1 MKGILLAGG
10 RGTRLFPVTKAV
22 SKQMLPIY
30 NKPLIYYP
38 LATLM
43 LAGIREII
51 VITNPHDKAGFE
63 NLLGD
68 GSNFGITLK
77 FVVQDNPRGIAESI
91 IIAEDFIGDDEF
103 CLILGD
109 NIFHGPG
116 LGRDLMKHRDIS
128 GGIIFGF
135 QVKNPN
141 DYGIAVFDSHGDL
154 VELIEKPSNY
164 VSNVAVTGLYFYDS
178 SVIELAKNLVPS
190 DRGEL
195 EITDLN
201 KELLENGNLTI
212 QMLPRGTSW
221 LDTGTFDGMHDASS
235 FVRIMEE
242 RTGVLIGDPSEVAR
256 HQGWI

>member
-22 SKQMLPIY
+22 SKQLLPIY

-43 LAGIREII
+43 LAGIREIV

-68 GSNFGITLK
+68 GSNFGVNLK
-77 FVVQDNPRGIAESI
+77 FAVQDNPRGIAESI
-91 IIAEDFIGDDEF
+91 IIAEEFIGDDEF

-135 QVKNPN
+135 HVKNPN
-141 DYGIAVFDSHGDL
+141 DYGIAVFDSNGDL
-154 VELIEKPSNY
+154 VELIEKPSDF
-164 VSNVAVTGLYFYDS
+164 VSNVAVTGLYFYNS
-178 SVIELAKNLVPS
+178 SVIELAKQLAPS

-201 KELLENGNLTI
+201 KKLLENGDLTI

-242 RTGVLIGDPSEVAR
+242 RTGVLIGDPAEVAR

>member
-43 LAGIREII
+43 LAGIREILI
-51 VITNPHDKAGFE
+51 ITNPQDQAGFE

-77 FVVQDNPRGIAESI
+77 YAIQDNPRGIAESI
-91 IIAEDFIGDDEF
+91 IIAEEFTAGGEF

-116 LGRDLMKHRDIS
+116 LGRDLMKHRNIS
-128 GGIIFGF
+128 GGTIFGF

-141 DYGIAVFDSHGDL
+141 EYGIAVFDLDGDL
-154 VELIEKPSNY
+154 VDLIEKPSKY

-178 SVIELAKNLVPS
+178 SVVELAKNLLPS
-190 DRGEL
+190 ERGEL

-201 KELLENGNLTI
+201 KKLLEMNNLSI

-221 LDTGTFDGMHDASS
+221 LDTGTFDGLHDASS

-242 RTGVLIGDPSEVAR
+242 RTGVLIGDPTEVAR

>member
-43 LAGIREII
+43 LAGIREILI
-51 VITNPHDKAGFE
+51 ITNPQDQAGFE

-77 FVVQDNPRGIAESI
+77 YAIQDNPRGIAESI
-91 IIAEDFIGDDEF
+91 IIAEEFTAGGEF

-109 NIFHGPG
+109 NIFYGPG
-116 LGRDLMKHRDIS
+116 LGRDLMKHRNIS
-128 GGIIFGF
+128 GGTIFGF

-141 DYGIAVFDSHGDL
+141 EYGIAVFDLDGDL
-154 VELIEKPSNY
+154 VDLIEKPSKY
-164 VSNVAVTGLYFYDS
+164 VSNIAVTGLYFYDS
-178 SVIELAKNLVPS
+178 SVVELAKNLLPS
-190 DRGEL
+190 QRGEL

-201 KELLENGNLTI
+201 KKLLEMNNLSI

-221 LDTGTFDGMHDASS
+221 LDTGTFDGLHDASS

-242 RTGVLIGDPSEVAR
+242 RTGVLIGDPTEVAR